1 MPLFKENICQNK
13 PLLVYGKGKNVRDFL
28 QVEDHARAVDLI
40 FHEGKIYETYDIGGF
55 KEWKKIDLIK
65 IWIKKVDKLLDR
77 LDASSERLITY
88 VSDRVGHDL
97 RYVIDSSKL
106 RKEQDG
112 EPSLQFEE
120 GIDKTFR
127 WYLDNQEWMDNINSG
142 EYQFYYD
149 SMYGDI

>member
-1 MPLFKENICQNK
+1 MI
-13 PLLVYGKGKNVRDFL
+13 
-28 QVEDHARAVDLI
+28 
-40 FHEGKIYETYDIGGF
+40 KI
-55 KEWKKIDLIK
+55 LIK
-65 IWIKKVDKLLDR
+65 TVDKLLDR
-77 LDASSERLITY
+77 PDASSERLITY

-97 RYVIDSSKL
+97 RYAIDSSKL
-106 RKEQDG
+106 RKEQDW

-127 WYLDNQEWMDNINSG
+127 WYLDNQEWMDNITSG

>member
-1 MPLFKENICQNK
+1 M
-13 PLLVYGKGKNVRDFL
+13 
-28 QVEDHARAVDLI
+28 
-40 FHEGKIYETYDIGGF
+40 
-55 KEWKKIDLIK
+55 
-65 IWIKKVDKLLDR
+65 LDR

>member
-127 WYLDNQEWMDNINSG
+127 WYLDNQEWMDNITSG

>member
-65 IWIKKVDKLLDR
+65 TINPHLDFLNFLDFFELL
-77 LDASSERLITY
+77 L
-88 VSDRVGHDL
+88 
-97 RYVIDSSKL
+97 
-106 RKEQDG
+106 
-112 EPSLQFEE
+112 
-120 GIDKTFR
+120 
-127 WYLDNQEWMDNINSG
+127 N
-142 EYQFYYD
+142 
-149 SMYGDI
+149 